1 MFGLFAVA
9 RKNTFTGRSANLS
22 VVSKTSNRR
31 SPNGRNW
38 LMLLLLFLGV
48 MVIGILMTEKK
59 LPPGLITT
67 PDGDISL
74 SPERQAKLDRELEEI
89 DNAVQYALVVTV
101 DGLYPCYSCTN
112 GQKTIFLKFGEIY
125 KYGVTRKGQEGRYPN
140 GNYGAPNLLFVRQVI
155 GTYSECLKAE
165 KTMIYSYPLLPET
178 QARDFILIRP
188 PGNKY
193 DS

>member
-9 RKNTFTGRSANLS
+9 RKNSYPSAGLT
-22 VVSKTSNRR
+22 VVSKANNLR
-31 SPNGRNW
+31 SPNGPNW
-38 LMLLLLFLGV
+38 LVLLILLLGV
-48 MVIGILMTEKK
+48 VAMGIFMSKK
-59 LPPGLITT
+59 ELPPGLITT
-67 PDGDISL
+67 PDGEISL
-74 SPERQAKLDRELEEI
+74 SPERQAKLDGELEEI

-112 GQKTIFLKFGEIY
+112 GQKTIFLNFGEVW

-165 KTMIYSYPLLPET
+165 KTMIYSYPLLPQT